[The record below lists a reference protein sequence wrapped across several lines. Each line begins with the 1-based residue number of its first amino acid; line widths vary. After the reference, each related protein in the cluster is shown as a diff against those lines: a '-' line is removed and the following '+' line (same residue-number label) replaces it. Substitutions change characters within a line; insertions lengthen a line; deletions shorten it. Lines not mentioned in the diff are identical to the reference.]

1 MPTKFYHA
9 PESAITF
16 APSGGT
22 EPITLTSLAN
32 GAGRVSDQLDRGSGS
47 KPGLYTIQIK
57 TKAAAALAV
66 GVQLRVYLIES
77 SVSADVP
84 GNLGVSDAAVSSEDK
99 LRNLGAPVVSINAD
113 STSNGEVQISNAVP
127 VMILSRYVSV
137 VAWNALGQA
146 LTGTGSDHVITLVP
160 VPPESQ

>member
-1 MPTKFYHA
+1 MPSKQYYA

-22 EPITLTSLAN
+22 EPITMTSLAN
-32 GAGRVSDQLDRGSGS
+32 GAGRISDQLDRGGGS

-66 GVQLRVYLIES
+66 GVQLRAYLIES

-99 LRNLGAPVVSINAD
+99 LRNLGAPVATINAD
-113 STSNGEVQISNAVP
+113 STSNGEVQISSAIP
-127 VMILSRYVSV
+127 VFILSRYISV
-137 VAWNALGQA
+137 AVWNALGQA
-146 LTGTGSDHVITLVP
+146 LSGTAGDHVITLVP
-160 VPPESQ
+160 TPAEMQ